1 MNEGTGQAV
10 SRFAAVTR
18 RRALPEEIAG
28 VIERRIATG
37 ELARGQRLPTE
48 AELSEQF
55 GVSRNVLREA
65 MARLKRDGL
74 IDTRQGLGAF
84 VCETPSNLT
93 WRIGTENLS
102 AENDLRYIFELRTE
116 VETGAAALA
125 AERRS
130 PRQLSRIHEALKE
143 MGKAV
148 RAGDG
153 NGKTDGVDADA
164 AFHRAIAE
172 ASNNP
177 YYRDF
182 MIFLAVSVTQS
193 IAVARKNSAQVEQWT
208 PTAQREHE
216 CICEAIAAQDPEAA
230 RKAVRSHL
238 TSAAGRLGL
247 IDKNTP

>member
-1 MNEGTGQAV
+1 MNETATDAV
-10 SRFAAVTR
+10 SRFDAVDR

-48 AELSEQF
+48 AELSDQF

-74 IDTRQGLGAF
+74 IQTRQGLGAF
-84 VCETPSNLT
+84 VCETPPNLT

-102 AENDLRYIFELRTE
+102 AANDLRYIFELRAE

-125 AERRS
+125 AQRRT
-130 PRQLSRIHEALKE
+130 PDQLTRIRKALDT
-143 MGKAV
+143 MKAAISAEQ
-148 RAGDG
+148 AGG
-153 NGKTDGVDADA
+153 ATHSEEGVHADA
-164 AFHRAIAE
+164 TFHRAIAE

-193 IAVARKNSAQVEQWT
+193 IAAARRNSSRVEQWT

-216 CICEAIAAQDPEAA
+216 CICEAIAAQDAEAA
-230 RKAVRSHL
+230 RQATRAHL
-238 TSAAGRLGL
+238 MGAARRLGL
-247 IDKNTP
+247 LP

>member
-1 MNEGTGQAV
+1 MNQMNDDSV
-10 SRFAAVTR
+10 SRFATVTR
-18 RRALPEEIAG
+18 RRALPDEIAQ

-74 IDTRQGLGAF
+74 IETRQGLGAF
-84 VCETPSNLT
+84 VSQTPANLT
-93 WRIGTENLS
+93 WRIGTADFSGEN
-102 AENDLRYIFELRTE
+102 ELRYIFELRAE

-125 AERRS
+125 AERRTEE
-130 PRQLSRIHEALKE
+130 QLTQIRRSLKE
-143 MGKAV
+143 MGAAIT
-148 RAGDG
+148 AGA
-153 NGKTDGVDADA
+153 DGVDADA
-164 AFHRAIAE
+164 TFHRAIAE

-182 MIFLAVSVTQS
+182 MIFLAISVTQS

-216 CICEAIAAQDPEAA
+216 CICEAIAARDPEAA
-230 RKAVRSHL
+230 RHAVRSHL
-238 TSAAGRLGL
+238 TSAARRLGL
-247 IDKNTP
+247 IEKPETQP